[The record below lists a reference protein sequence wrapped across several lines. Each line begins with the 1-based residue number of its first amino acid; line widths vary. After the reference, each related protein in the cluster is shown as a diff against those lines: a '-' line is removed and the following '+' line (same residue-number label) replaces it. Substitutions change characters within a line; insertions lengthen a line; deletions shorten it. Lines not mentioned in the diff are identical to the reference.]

1 VDNIDIIE
9 KREYD
14 NNNYEQIVIKLKLI
28 DIINNYRKV
37 KYEEEKD

>member
-1 VDNIDIIE
+1 MDNIDIIE